1 MMSQAS
7 LDNADGDWEIQLP
20 VSGRRWIAVAAVMS
34 ASALC
39 GFALTEASPMTL
51 LVLLTF
57 FLAAVS
63 GVSGL
68 WSP

>member
-1 MMSQAS
+1 MSEAS
-7 LDNADGDWEIQLP
+7 IDDARGDWEIQLP
-20 VSGRRWIAVAAVMS
+20 TYGRRWITFAVVTS
-34 ASALC
+34 AGALC
-39 GFALTEASPMTL
+39 GFALRDASLSVPI
-51 LVLLTF
+51 VLLTF